1 MTATTVEKLHF
12 WLLWR
17 AAPQPSRH
25 HLKVVYQAQ
34 NFK

>member
-12 WLLWR
+12 WLWR
-17 AAPQPSRH
+17 AAQQPSRH